1 MFAMNPLISILHL
14 FPPETAHTLTLKL
27 LPFSAHFFTG
37 GEDDAV
43 LRTKVCGLDFSN
55 PLGLAAGFD
64 KNAEVIVPLLKCGFG
79 SVEAGTVTP
88 RAQSGNPRPRLFRLP
103 EEEAVINRL
112 GFNNEGLESYV
123 ARMGAAV
130 AMRTRGVIGA
140 NVGKNKDSVDA
151 VADYVTGVR
160 AVSPIADYVVVN
172 ISSPNTPGLRGL
184 QNRDELTTL
193 LKAVQDAR
201 VNMPRKPPLF
211 VKIAPDLDAP
221 ARADVADVL
230 LAAKVDGMIIGN
242 TTLSRPPELLSPA
255 KHEAGGL
262 SGPPLKSLSNE
273 VLQDMYKL
281 TGGKLP
287 IIGVGGIASA
297 DDAYAKIRLGA
308 SLVQLYTALVYKGPW
323 LVADIK
329 NGLTAMLKR
338 DGFKNVTEAVG
349 IDAR

>member
-1 MFAMNPLISILHL
+1 MNPFVSFLHL

-27 LPFSAHFFTG
+27 LPYSAPFFAG
-37 GEDDAV
+37 GNDDAI
-43 LRTKVCGLDFSN
+43 LHTQLCGLAFSN

-79 SVEAGTVTP
+79 FVEAGTVTP

-112 GFNNEGLESYV
+112 GFNNAGLEPYV
-123 ARMGAAV
+123 ARMGAAA
-130 AMRTRGVIGA
+130 AMRTRGIIGA

-151 VADYVTGVR
+151 AADYVTGVK
-160 AVSPIADYVVVN
+160 AVSPIADYVVIN

-184 QNRDELTTL
+184 QNRDELTAL

-201 VNMPRKPPLF
+201 ADIVRKPPLF

-230 LAAKVDGMIIGN
+230 LAAKVDGIIIGN
-242 TTLSRPPELLSPA
+242 TTLSRPPELVSPA

-262 SGPPLKSLSNE
+262 SGPPLKLLSNE
-273 VLQDMYKL
+273 VLKDMYKL

-308 SLVQLYTALVYKGPW
+308 SLIQLYTALVYKGPW
-323 LVADIK
+323 LIADIK
-329 NGLTAMLKR
+329 RGLTVMLKR
-338 DGFKNVTEAVG
+338 DGYKNVAEAVG
-349 IDAR
+349 VDAR